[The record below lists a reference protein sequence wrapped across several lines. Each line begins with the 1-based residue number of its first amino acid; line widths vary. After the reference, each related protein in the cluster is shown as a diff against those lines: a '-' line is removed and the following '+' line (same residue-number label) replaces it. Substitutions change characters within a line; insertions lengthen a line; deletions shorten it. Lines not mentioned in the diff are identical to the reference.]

1 MKQDSVQE
9 PRKQAMGASPAT
21 DHRPDVRSRGAWA
34 VACALAVL
42 MRSGLSFLIYRRGR
56 VIERPLSGSLGRP
69 ARRNTPGAGEA
80 PLSAPREETPGDQGH
95 GIGLRNV
102 NERIRLNYGDGYGI
116 TVESVYG
123 EGTVMKVLIPM
134 RNNLQET
141 TEVESNEN

>member
-1 MKQDSVQE
+1 MQE

-69 ARRNTPGAGEA
+69 ARRDTPSAGDEPFSADGHPGDLGPAAAGRRLVAARQTRQGAVDAGGPAAGLNTPAFFLFRPPPCVILHA
-80 PLSAPREETPGDQGH
+80 Q
-95 GIGLRNV
+95 
-102 NERIRLNYGDGYGI
+102 
-116 TVESVYG
+116 
-123 EGTVMKVLIPM
+123 
-134 RNNLQET
+134 T
-141 TEVESNEN
+141 T